1 MARTRS
7 SGGGASTAS
16 EVAVTTTEL
25 RELIAN
31 GENSGVEFKSDVI
44 ENRQLAKELVAFAN
58 LQGGCVLLG
67 IDDDGSVR
75 GLTRTD
81 SPASEQSDDRRAHTY
96 QRLEEWVMQA
106 CRDKVR
112 PEIIPYFEIFRD
124 VEPNRDVAAV
134 HVERGWSVHHVWH
147 NQRRTYCIR
156 VGSVSREASPEEL
169 ARLFQ
174 QRGAFRPE
182 LRPVSGT
189 SIADLDRRRLEDYF
203 GQIRQQHPPASTPSD
218 DWRRETAAW
227 ARNEDETRWMSLVDL
242 REQEWRAARE
252 TEWSSLLVNTELLDD
267 GDRRPA
273 TVAGLLL
280 FGRNPSRY
288 LPQAKIDAAAYFG
301 REKDY
306 DARERRTL
314 RGPIVRLKGVGA
326 AVIEPGLVEQAVD
339 FIRRNIETVTLEDGV
354 RRQARWDYP
363 EEAVREAIVNAIV
376 HRDYLLSGTDIELC
390 IYSDRLEVVSPGR
403 LANGITPDRMRS
415 GCRSARNELL
425 KDVMRD
431 YGYLEH
437 MGMGIPRKIMRGM
450 RQHNGTEPEL
460 IEEDERF
467 TLRLLKA
474 AAV

>member
-1 MARTRS
+1 MTK
-7 SGGGASTAS
+7 
-16 EVAVTTTEL
+16 TEL

-31 GENSGVEFKSDVI
+31 GESSRVDFKRDVI

-58 LQGGCVLLG
+58 LRGGCVLLG
-67 IDDDGSVR
+67 VDDDGSVR
-75 GLTRTD
+75 GLARGD
-81 SPASEQSDDRRAHTY
+81 SPAGPGGDAAPRTHQY
-96 QRLEEWVMQA
+96 LEEWVMQA
-106 CRDKVR
+106 CRDKIR
-112 PEIIPYFEIFRD
+112 PEIIPHFEIFRE
-124 VEPNRDVAAV
+124 VEPGRDVAAV
-134 HVERGWSVHHVWH
+134 QVERGWSVHHVWH
-147 NQRRTYCIR
+147 NQRRTYYVR

-203 GQIRQQHPPASTPSD
+203 RRVRQQETPASKPSD
-218 DWRRETAAW
+218 EWRRETEAW
-227 ARNEDETRWMSLVDL
+227 ARNEDGTHWRSLVDL
-242 REQEWRAARE
+242 REQEWLAARGA
-252 TEWSSLLVNTELLDD
+252 EWTSLLVNTEFLDD
-267 GDRRPA
+267 SDRRPT

-280 FGRNPSRY
+280 FGSRPSRY

-314 RGPIVRLKGVGA
+314 RGPIVGLKGADGA
-326 AVIEPGLVEQAVD
+326 VLEPGLVEQAVE
-339 FIRRNIETVTLEDGV
+339 FVRRNIETVALEDGV
-354 RRQARWDYP
+354 RRQPRWDYP
-363 EEAVREAIVNAIV
+363 EEAVREAVVNAIV
-376 HRDYLLSGTDIELC
+376 HRDYLLSGTDIELA

-403 LANGITPDRMRS
+403 LANGITPARMRS

-431 YGYLEH
+431 YGYVEH

-450 RQHNGTEPEL
+450 REHNGTDPEL
-460 IEEDERF
+460 LEEDERF
-467 TLRLLKA
+467 TLRLWKSA
-474 AAV
+474 QP

>member
-1 MARTRS
+1 MERTRS
-7 SGGGASTAS
+7 SGGVASTAS

-31 GENSGVEFKSDVI
+31 GENSHVEFKSDVI

-58 LQGGCVLLG
+58 LRGGCVLLG

-75 GLTRTD
+75 GLTRID
-81 SPASEQSDDRRAHTY
+81 SPANEESDDRRVHTY

-106 CRDKVR
+106 CRDKIR
-112 PEIIPYFEIFRD
+112 PEIIPYFEIFRG
-124 VEPNRDVAAV
+124 VEPDRDVAAV
-134 HVERGWSVHHVWH
+134 QVERGWSVHHVWH

-156 VGSVSREASPEEL
+156 VGSVSREASAEEL

-203 GQIRQQHPPASTPSD
+203 GQVRQQHTPASAPSD

-227 ARNEDETRWMSLVDL
+227 ARNEDETRWRSLVDL

-252 TEWSSLLVNTELLDD
+252 AEWSSLLVNTELLDD

-280 FGRNPSRY
+280 FGSNPSRY
-288 LPQAKIDAAAYFG
+288 LPQAKIDAVAYFG
-301 REKDY
+301 QEKDY

-314 RGPIVRLKGVGA
+314 RGPIVRLKGAGGA
-326 AVIEPGLVEQAVD
+326 VVEPGLVEQAVD
-339 FIRRNIETVTLEDGV
+339 FVRRNIETVALEDGV
-354 RRQARWDYP
+354 RRLARWDYP

-376 HRDYLLSGTDIELC
+376 HRDYLLSGTDIELS

-403 LANGITPDRMRS
+403 LANGITPARMRS

-437 MGMGIPRKIMRGM
+437 MGMGIPRKIMRSM
-450 RQHNGTEPEL
+450 REHNGTEPEL
-460 IEEDERF
+460 LEEDESF
-467 TLRLLKA
+467 TLRLWKTA
-474 AAV
+474 PV